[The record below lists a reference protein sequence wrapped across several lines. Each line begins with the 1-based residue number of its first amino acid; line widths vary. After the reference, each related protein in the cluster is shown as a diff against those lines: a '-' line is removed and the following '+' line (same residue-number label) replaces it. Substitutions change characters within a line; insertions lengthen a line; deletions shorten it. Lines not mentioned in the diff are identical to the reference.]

1 MRQSSLQIW
10 ELLLLARNPKIP
22 IQITCAECFTLMEYD
37 ADLLAAG
44 VSIDEIRLSI
54 HHPYPYAQGANR
66 NLANGLKNLKA
77 RKILNPDHD
86 WV

>member
-1 MRQSSLQIW
+1 MRQSSLQLW

-22 IQITCAECFTLMEYD
+22 VQITCAECFTLIEYD

-54 HHPYPYAQGANR
+54 HHHLSLCSGCESEFGQWLEKLEGTENSKP
-66 NLANGLKNLKA
+66 
-77 RKILNPDHD
+77 
-86 WV
+86 